1 MKTWLKITVSIW
13 LTGVIIA
20 GIAFPMVRA
29 PESWWQ
35 FPLIPG
41 LEEKAR
47 NIIFHVPISWATVVA
62 FIMSMIYGI
71 LYLRKKDIDYDLRSV
86 SSAGLGLLLCVLAT
100 LTGAIWAKFNWGS
113 FWNWDPRQTS
123 IFILLLIY
131 GAYFVLRS
139 AIDEE
144 ERRATLS
151 SVYSIIAGVT
161 VPFFIFVMPRIM
173 SGLHPG
179 SLGDEQGKGPVLEF
193 KMATN
198 MLIVFLASLLGFTV
212 LYFWMYSI
220 KIRTMRIE
228 RQIQQQ
234 TEIN

>member
-1 MKTWLKITVSIW
+1 MKTWLKIAVSIW
-13 LTGVIIA
+13 ITGIIIA
-20 GIAFPMVRA
+20 GISFPMVRV
-29 PESWWQ
+29 PETWWQ

-62 FIMSMIYGI
+62 FVMSMIYGV

-151 SVYSIIAGVT
+151 SVYSILAGVT

-198 MLIVFLASLLGFTV
+198 MLIVFFASLIGFTL
-212 LYFWMYSI
+212 LYFWMYSL

>member
-1 MKTWLKITVSIW
+1 MKTWLKIAVSIW
-13 LTGVIIA
+13 ITGIIIA
-20 GIAFPMVRA
+20 GIAFPMVRV
-29 PESWWQ
+29 PETWWQ

-62 FIMSMIYGI
+62 FVMSMIYGV

-151 SVYSIIAGVT
+151 SVYSILAGVT

-198 MLIVFLASLLGFTV
+198 MLIVFFASLIGFTL
-212 LYFWMYSI
+212 LYFWMYSL